1 MQQHRRRHAMTVTG
15 PVDPTDLG
23 VTLTHEHLFIDLS
36 SRYEPVTV
44 DASAAGRSQQR
55 RWLAEPCADLAN
67 LLREDVD
74 EAVHEVMAFADAGGH
89 SLVDV
94 TPVGLGR
101 DLAGLRTVA
110 ERTGTLIVA
119 STGFYSHR
127 AHPGWVDDADPRR
140 ISEHLLH
147 DLIAGQDG
155 IRCGFIGELGVD
167 DFLAC
172 EIGVVLAAVRAQL
185 RTGASI
191 GIHTI
196 SGAFPPHRTATV
208 ELVRRYIDAGGD
220 PTRLVLHHQDGT
232 GEEPSH
238 QDRLLREGVTLSY
251 DTFGAQTGFRRE
263 GRWVPL
269 PSDDQRIAEVRQL
282 WDRGYGDQI
291 VLSHDVCYR
300 SGTLRAGGWGL
311 AHLLTTLA
319 PRWRDAGLGP
329 AELTQMLQLTPQRLL
344 TLPGAILSGQPTSR
358 SSASATTSTSST
370 SSSG

>member
-1 MQQHRRRHAMTVTG
+1 MQQHQRRHAMTVTG
-15 PVDPTDLG
+15 PVDPADLG

-36 SRYEPVTV
+36 SRYQPATA
-44 DASAAGRSQQR
+44 DASAAGQSDQE
-55 RWLAEPCADLAN
+55 RWLAEPCSDLAN
-67 LLREDVD
+67 LIREDVD
-74 EAVHEVMAFADAGGH
+74 DAIHELRAFTDAGGH

-94 TPVGLGR
+94 TPIGLGR
-101 DLAGLRTVA
+101 DLAGLHTA
-110 ERTGTLIVA
+110 AQRTGTLIVA

-127 AHPGWVDDADPRR
+127 AHPGWLDDADAGR

-147 DLIAGQDG
+147 DLTAGQDG

-172 EIGVVLAAVRAQL
+172 EIDVVLAAVRAQL
-185 RTGASI
+185 QTGASI

-196 SGAFPPHRTATV
+196 SGAFPPHRTATL

-220 PTRLVLHHQDGT
+220 PTHLVLHHQDGT
-232 GEEPSH
+232 GEDPGH
-238 QDRLLREGVTLSY
+238 QDRLLREGITLSY
-251 DTFGAQTGFRRE
+251 DTFGAQTGFRRG
-263 GRWVPL
+263 GRWVQL
-269 PSDDQRIAEVRQL
+269 PSDDRRIAEVRQL

-319 PRWRDAGLGP
+319 PRWTAAGMGTT
-329 AELTQMLQLTPQRLL
+329 ELTQMLQLTPQRLL
-344 TLPGAILSGQPTSR
+344 TMPDAVGSQPTSR

>member
-1 MQQHRRRHAMTVTG
+1 MQQDHRRHAMTVTG
-15 PVDPTDLG
+15 PVDPVDLG

-36 SRYEPVTV
+36 SRYQPATV
-44 DASAAGRSQQR
+44 DAPASGQSEQR
-55 RWLAEPCADLAN
+55 RWLAEPCAHLAN
-67 LLREDVD
+67 LIREDVD
-74 EAVHEVMAFADAGGH
+74 DAVHELLAFTDAGGH

-94 TPVGLGR
+94 TPIGLGR
-101 DLAGLRTVA
+101 DLAGLRAVA
-110 ERTGTLIVA
+110 ERTGTPIVA

-127 AHPGWVDDADPRR
+127 AHPGWLEDADAGR
-140 ISEHLLH
+140 ISDHLLH

-185 RTGASI
+185 QTGASI

-208 ELVRRYIDAGGD
+208 ELVRRYIDVGGD

-232 GEEPSH
+232 GGEPDH

-251 DTFGAQTGFRRE
+251 DTFGSQTGFRRE

-269 PSDDQRIAEVRQL
+269 PSDDQRVAEVRQL

-319 PRWRDAGLGP
+319 PRWTAAGLGT

-344 TLPGAILSGQPTSR
+344 ALPDGLRGQPTSR